1 MGEENFLSDILLI
14 LFAAVIIVI
23 AFKKMK
29 LSPVLGYFVA
39 GGIIGEHGL
48 NYVTSGQTDFLGEVG
63 VTLLLFTIGLEVT
76 FKRLKEMR
84 KYIFGF
90 GSLQLT
96 FTALALGFIFYAMGE
111 GISSSI
117 IIGGGLALSST
128 AIVLQVIAEHK
139 DQSTPV
145 GRLSL
150 AILLMQDFAVVPLLV
165 MVPILAGGQSSF
177 GMPIAIAFLKGL
189 LVLAFIF
196 IAGRIFLRPLFKMV
210 NSLNISE
217 TNEIFIA
224 ITILIALGAAWLTHY
239 MGLSLALGAFAAG
252 MLVAETEF
260 HAQAEKSIAP
270 FKSLFLALF
279 FMSIG
284 MSIDLGFVL
293 DNLALITS
301 LACGL
306 IILKAIIIISL
317 CLIFKFSLGEAIYS
331 GLLLAQGSELAF
343 IVFKLADKSGV
354 FSIASN
360 ILLLVVTIT
369 MAFTPIIASLG
380 SWAAKTLN
388 SKTRIKQEAYNKALI
403 KGFAMVTNSNNDL
416 INSVT
421 QINPGDDLVAE
432 FYDGKISVTVK

>member
-1 MGEENFLSDILLI
+1 MGEESFLSDILLV
-14 LFAAVIIVI
+14 LFAALIIVI

-39 GGIIGEHGL
+39 GAVIGEHGL
-48 NYVTSGQTDFLGEVG
+48 NYITSEQTDFLGEVG

-76 FKRLKEMR
+76 FERLKEMR
-84 KYIFGF
+84 RYILGF
-90 GSLQLT
+90 GSLQVM
-96 FTALALGFIFYAMGE
+96 FTALAIGFAFYAMGE
-111 GISSSI
+111 GISAAM

-165 MVPILAGGQSSF
+165 MVPILAGEHGNF
-177 GMPIAIAFLKGL
+177 GMPIALAFLKGL

-196 IAGRIFLRPLFKMV
+196 IAGRIFLRPLFKIIG
-210 NSLNISE
+210 SLNLSE
-217 TNEIFIA
+217 SNEIFIA
-224 ITILIALGAAWLTHY
+224 ITVLIALGTAWLTHY

-252 MLVAETEF
+252 ILVAETEF
-260 HAQAEKSIAP
+260 HSQAEKSIAP
-270 FKSLFLALF
+270 FKCLFLALF

-293 DNLALITS
+293 DNIALIAS

-306 IILKAIIIISL
+306 IFLKALIIILL
-317 CLIFKFSLGEAIYS
+317 CLTFKFKLGEAIYS

-343 IVFKLADKSGV
+343 VVFRLADKSGV
-354 FSIASN
+354 FTIATN
-360 ILLLVVTIT
+360 TLLLVVTIT
-369 MAFTPIIASLG
+369 MAFTPIIATLG
-380 SWAAKTLN
+380 LWIAKKLD
-388 SKTRIKQEAYNKALI
+388 SKAKIKQEAYKKTLI
-403 KGFAMVTNSNNDL
+403 KGFARVIDGNNDL
-416 INSVT
+416 INSIT
-421 QINPGDDLVAE
+421 QINPGDELVAE
-432 FYDGKISVTVK
+432 FHDGKISVTVK

>member
-1 MGEENFLSDILLI
+1 MGEESFLSDILLV

-29 LSPVLGYFVA
+29 LSPILGYFVA
-39 GGIIGEHGL
+39 GGVIGEHGL

-63 VTLLLFTIGLEVT
+63 VTLLLFTVGLEVT
-76 FKRLKEMR
+76 FERLKEMR

-90 GSLQLT
+90 GSLQLIL
-96 FTALALGFIFYAMGE
+96 TALALGFAFYAMGE
-111 GISSSI
+111 GVSSAV

-128 AIVLQVIAEHK
+128 AIVLQVLGEHNDK
-139 DQSTPV
+139 STSV
-145 GRLSL
+145 GKLSL

-165 MVPILAGGQSSF
+165 MVPILASGQSGF

-196 IAGRIFLRPLFKMV
+196 IAGRILLRPLFKMI

-217 TNEIFIA
+217 SNEIFIA

-239 MGLSLALGAFAAG
+239 MGLSLALGAFVAG
-252 MLVAETEF
+252 ILVAETEF

-270 FKSLFLALF
+270 FKGLFLALF

-293 DNLALITS
+293 NNISLIAS
-301 LACGL
+301 LACSL
-306 IILKAIIIISL
+306 IFLKAIIIILL
-317 CLIFKFSLGEAIYS
+317 CLIFKFKLGEAIYS

-343 IVFKLADKSGV
+343 VVFKLADKSGV
-354 FSIASN
+354 FSIATN
-360 ILLLVVTIT
+360 TLLLVVTIT
-369 MAFTPIIASLG
+369 MAFTPIIASFG
-380 SWAAKTLN
+380 AWVAKMLN
-388 SKTRIKQEAYNKALI
+388 NKVKVKQEAYKKTLI
-403 KGFAMVTNSNNDL
+403 KGFAKVTSGNNNP

-421 QINPGDDLVAE
+421 QINSGDELIAE
-432 FYDGKISVTVK
+432 FHDGKVSITAK